1 MDKFKELT
9 ARMRRMQNKY
19 FSTTDKDKK
28 RSYLIASKEAERQVD
43 QALQSDGYNTVSPED
58 RQDQQKLF

>member
-1 MDKFKELT
+1 MDEFKKLV

-19 FSTTDKDKK
+19 FATKDQH
-28 RSYLIASKEAERQVD
+28 YLQVAKQLEKEVD

-58 RQDQQKLF
+58 RQQQQKLF

>member
-1 MDKFKELT
+1 MDKFRDLV

-43 QALQSDGYNTVSPED
+43 QALQADGYNTVSPED